1 MLNTISALYRMC
13 LMGTVI
19 GFDRMLPKELKISA
33 NFPSTI
39 DELKISWPW
48 IQKQLLIPSDA
59 IITYREIASMSQ
71 HGVYMS
77 SWALI
82 VVKYKDSSGKQHEI
96 RARCKFVPEFSSFR
110 QALQYCT
117 SQMHMAEAFFYQK
130 IANQIS
136 CRVPKC
142 YGAFVSPFLLR
153 MCIIQEDLAGSHF
166 EEFDEDVNALENA
179 RLTMVSAAKLHGK
192 LLRST
197 YPTKSER
204 DQFLPILAYLPLS
217 LLDLRKHQ
225 KTNYIPR
232 GRASYVDGPLVP
244 VFKYLL
250 EHSLQTPLSYIHGDM
265 RKGNVIIVDNQGEKE
280 ACIIDWA
287 TSRWGQ
293 PAFDIAYYITLSI
306 RKEHRAYEKELLEL
320 YHNSLILYCSNK
332 IEYRFSDFYDD
343 YLCSCLLSALVISL
357 PGMQGDVVL
366 NEENYKKCLTAG
378 IMWGEHLIEVA
389 RLFDFARLAEVLNK
403 QNLNVNTEIVT
414 DLWLDAATRIRDG
427 SASLLAE
434 WDAKTLKS

>member
-1 MLNTISALYRMC
+1 MLKTISALFEMYI
-13 LMGTVI
+13 MGIVI
-19 GFDRMLPKELKISA
+19 GFDRMLPKELKIST
-33 NFPSTI
+33 NFPSNV
-39 DELKISWPW
+39 EQLKNSWPW
-48 IQKQLLIPSDA
+48 LQKQLLIPCNA
-59 IITYREIASMSQ
+59 MITHKEITSPSQ
-71 HGVYMS
+71 NDVYMS

-82 VVKYKDSSGKQHEI
+82 VVKYKDGFDKEHEV
-96 RARCKFVPEFSSFR
+96 RARCKFVPEFSSFK

-117 SQMHMAEAFFYQK
+117 SRMHTAEAFFYQK
-130 IANQIS
+130 IANQTS

-153 MCIIQEDLAGSHF
+153 MCIIQEDLVGLHF
-166 EEFDEDVNALENA
+166 EEFDEDINAMEHA

-192 LLRST
+192 FLRYT
-197 YPTKSER
+197 YPTNAER
-204 DQFLPILAYLPLS
+204 DQFLRILAFLPLS

-232 GRASYVDGPLVP
+232 GRASYVDGPLIP
-244 VFKYLL
+244 VFKYLI
-250 EHSLQTPLSYIHGDM
+250 EHSLQIPLSYIHGDM
-265 RKGNVIIVDNQGEKE
+265 RKGNVLIINNQAEKE

-320 YHNSLILYCSNK
+320 YHSSLLLSCNSK
-332 IEYRFSDFYDD
+332 VEYKFNDFYDD
-343 YLCSCLLSALVISL
+343 YLCNCLMSAIIISL

-378 IMWGEHLIEVA
+378 IMWGDHLIEVA
-389 RLFDFARLAEVLNK
+389 ELFDFDRLAEVLNK
-403 QNLNVNTEIVT
+403 QNLNVTSDIVR
-414 DLWLDAATRIRDG
+414 DLWVDAATRIRDG
-427 SASLLAE
+427 SASLLAQ
-434 WDAKTLKS
+434 WDAKVLHS